1 MDSWSYNSLIKGFA
15 SDQSLSSAVAFDNQI
30 FWDNNFQP
38 FMNNSASQNAFSEDH
53 QSMCRQ
59 SGVIDLKLGR
69 IMDQKDAQISP
80 TLSSS
85 LLNRSEQK
93 GVCSPTPF
101 CKVYGCNK
109 NLSDCKEYYK
119 RHKVCEVH
127 SKTSKVIVNGVEQRF
142 CQQCSRFHLVREFD
156 DGKRSCRK
164 RLAGH
169 NERRRKPQVGQR
181 HGRLPPSYT
190 NNISVEGNEL
200 KESLVAR
207 LSFPI
212 PNDHHTPYQQMQ
224 EISKVR
230 WDMNLED
237 CRSAHDLQSTSSI
250 TDEQL
255 HSTAVSPSN
264 FKTNPRFINEC
275 TRGSVSSPASARS
288 LLSSQSVTTSTHSSR
303 IHTLNLQVHPV
314 FVGSHDLNPMVG
326 FQDNLIRFGIMYYD
340 EEVVHNES
348 CMIDLFQLSSQLEHQ
363 KRESQVNSSS
373 WM

>member
-1 MDSWSYNSLIKGFA
+1 MESWSYNSMIKGFA
-15 SDQSLSSAVAFDNQI
+15 SDQSLSSVVAFDNQI
-30 FWDNNFQP
+30 FWD
-38 FMNNSASQNAFSEDH
+38 NNSASQNAFSEDH
-53 QSMCRQ
+53 QSKSRQ
-59 SGVIDLKLGR
+59 SGVIDLKPGR
-69 IMDQKDAQISP
+69 IMDAQISR

-85 LLNRSEQK
+85 SLERSEQK
-93 GVCSPTPF
+93 GVCSSTPF

-127 SKTSKVIVNGVEQRF
+127 SKTSKVIVDGVEQRF

-181 HGRLPPSYT
+181 HGRLLPSYN
-190 NNISVEGNEL
+190 NNISVEGNEF
-200 KESLVAR
+200 KESPGAR
-207 LSFPI
+207 PSFPI
-212 PNDHHTPYQQMQ
+212 PNNHHSPYQQMQ
-224 EISKVR
+224 ESKVG

-237 CRSAHDLQSTSSI
+237 CRSGHDLQSTSSI

-255 HSTAVSPSN
+255 HSTSS
-264 FKTNPRFINEC
+264 TNPRFINEC
-275 TRGSVSSPASARS
+275 TRASLSSPASARS
-288 LLSSQSVTTSTHSSR
+288 LLSSQSMSTSTHSSS
-303 IHTLNLQVHPV
+303 IHSLNLQVHPV

-340 EEVVHNES
+340 EEVVRNES
-348 CMIDLFQLSSQLEHQ
+348 CMIDLFQLSSQLDRVEHQ

-373 WM
+373 RM